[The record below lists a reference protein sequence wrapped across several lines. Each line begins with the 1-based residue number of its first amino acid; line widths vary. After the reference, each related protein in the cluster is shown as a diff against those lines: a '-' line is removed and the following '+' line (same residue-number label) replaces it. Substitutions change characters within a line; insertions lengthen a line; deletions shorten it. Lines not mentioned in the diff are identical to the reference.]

1 MDEQVNPRIDSAPT
15 RLLATVANGVAA
27 SWQCSRVG
35 PALPCLVT
43 LTLLLLSSAGIS
55 AQQVT
60 APNPEMVV
68 ASGQPTPDQDQD
80 QVQQPE
86 QYQNQEQVPPRSQT
100 DDRLGPFLDPPAVVW
115 DAADPKQDDQWE
127 FKDPAGWRFTEVAG
141 QRVLSQFQK
150 ASSYQPP
157 FRSPLHMALWKG
169 ETFDS
174 FQLDVWVKSTHPEY
188 GHRDVCLFFGYA
200 GADRFYYVHMASEMD
215 DRANQIFVVDAAD
228 RTKISAST
236 TPGTRWD
243 DDWHHVRIQRQHTN
257 GKIAVFFDNMEKP
270 IMTAVHQGIG
280 AGQIG
285 FGSFDD
291 TADFRRLELR
301 RWQP

>member
-1 MDEQVNPRIDSAPT
+1 MEHPNHARFDPETSRSLAKVL
-15 RLLATVANGVAA
+15 RLCLEW
-27 SWQCSRVG
+27 WQRGGLG
-35 PALPCLVT
+35 PALPGCLT
-43 LTLLLLSSAGIS
+43 MALLLLSSPATH

-60 APNPEMVV
+60 ALNGGMVTASAQSARGQAPE
-68 ASGQPTPDQDQD
+68 QTRDQDQTR
-80 QVQQPE
+80 E
-86 QYQNQEQVPPRSQT
+86 QEQNQKAE
-100 DDRLGPFLDPPAVVW
+100 RLGLFPDPPAVVW
-115 DAADPKQDDQWE
+115 DAADPQQDDQWE

-141 QRVLSQFQK
+141 QRVLSQFLK
-150 ASSYQPP
+150 ASAYQPP
-157 FRSPLHMALWKG
+157 HRSPLHMALLKH

-174 FQLDVWVKSTHPEY
+174 FQMDAWVKSTHPEY

-200 GADRFYYVHMASEMD
+200 GPDRFYYVHMASEMD

-228 RTKISAST
+228 RTKISDST

-243 DDWHHVRIQRQHTN
+243 DDWHHVRIQRHHTS
-257 GKIAVFFDNMEKP
+257 GKILVFFDNMENP
-270 IMTAVHQGIG
+270 IMTAVHSGLG

-291 TADFRRLELR
+291 TADFRRLEIR